1 MAGRSPMRH
10 AKRKESA
17 VPMDHAVKR
26 LIINQQRVTSELWVS
41 PGINMLHV
49 DGALSSM
56 RRLTEELF
64 ARIVLFE

>member
-1 MAGRSPMRH
+1 MAGGSPMRH

-26 LIINQQRVTSELWVS
+26 LIINQQRVTSGLWVS

-49 DGALSSM
+49 DGAPSSM
-56 RRLTEELF
+56 RR
-64 ARIVLFE
+64 